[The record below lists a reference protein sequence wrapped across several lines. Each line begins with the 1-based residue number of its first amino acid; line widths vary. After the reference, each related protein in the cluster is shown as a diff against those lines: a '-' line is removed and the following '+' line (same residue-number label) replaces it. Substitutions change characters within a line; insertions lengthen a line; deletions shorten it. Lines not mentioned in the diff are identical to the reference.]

1 VSGAERLNAS
11 TLLDAQL
18 EAGRAHAPA
27 LLTVDGVVTYRELA
41 GLTGAVASYL
51 SMLGIERE
59 QRILMI
65 LDDSPAFPAVFLG
78 AMRIG
83 AVPVPVNPMDR
94 VDNYAY
100 YLDDSY
106 AKVLVVEASLLPALE
121 PVLAA
126 RPSLHVIVVDGD
138 AGPYTSFASFDVA
151 HTAELRPPLDTHR
164 EDMAFWLY
172 SSGSTG
178 RPKGVVHSHGDI
190 GVTVEQYAREVL
202 DISSDD
208 VCYSTTKL
216 FHAYGLGNGLTFPL
230 SVGAH
235 AGLMKGRSVP
245 DRIFEAVARYRP
257 TLFFSVPALYAAMV
271 RAPGVSSVDF
281 SCVRACVSAA
291 EALPAAVLARW
302 REVTDTVI
310 LDGIGSTE
318 MLHIYCSNT
327 LSDLAPGTSGRPVP
341 GYSLRLVDEHG
352 LDVSAGQPGDL
363 MVRGDS
369 CAAYYWHQ
377 REKTRYCMRGEWFHT
392 GDRYVVNGEGHFV
405 YQGRSDDMIKVG
417 GLWVSPADV
426 EACLVRHPAVSEA
439 AVIGV
444 QIDDLS
450 RIKAFVILAAGAPAR
465 ADADALADELR
476 QWCKGN
482 LRRYEYPH
490 VIEFVEDVPR
500 TPTGKIQRFKLREG
514 EEVKATLAGAPA
526 EA

>member
-18 EAGRAHAPA
+18 EAGRGDAVA
-27 LLTVDGVVTYRELA
+27 LITADGAVSYRELA
-41 GLTGAVASYL
+41 GLAGSVASYL
-51 SMLGIERE
+51 TMLGIERE

-106 AKVLVVEASLLPALE
+106 AKVLFVEGSLLEALE

-126 RPSLHVIVVDGD
+126 RPWLHVVVVDGEP
-138 AGPYTSFASFDVA
+138 GPFVSFDSFNSTHA
-151 HTAELRPPLDTHR
+151 AQLGPPLDTHR

-178 RPKGVVHSHGDI
+178 RPKGVVHAHGDI
-190 GVTVEQYAREVL
+190 RVTVDQYARNVL
-202 DISSDD
+202 QISAED

-216 FHAYGLGNGLTFPL
+216 FHAYGLGNGLSFPL
-230 SVGAH
+230 SVGAC
-235 AGLMKGRSVP
+235 AGLVKGRSVP
-245 DRIFEAVARYRP
+245 DRIFEAVGRYRP

-271 RAPGVSSVDF
+271 RAPGVSEVDF
-281 SCVRACVSAA
+281 SSVRACVSAA

-302 REVTDTVI
+302 QAVTGVPI

-327 LSDLAPGTSGRPVP
+327 LEDLAPGTSGRPVP

-352 LDVSAGQPGDL
+352 LDVAAGEAGDL

-377 REKTRYCMRGEWFHT
+377 RSKTRFSMRGDWFHT
-392 GDRYVVNGEGHFV
+392 GDRYLVDEGGHYV

-426 EACLVRHPAVSEA
+426 EGCLVRHDAVSEA

-444 QIDDLS
+444 QIEDVS
-450 RIKAFVILAAGAPAR
+450 RIKAFVICASGAPA
-465 ADADALADELR
+465 DPDSLADELR
-476 QWCKGN
+476 AWCKGN

-490 VIEFVEDVPR
+490 VVEFVEDLPR
-500 TPTGKIQRFKLREG
+500 TPTGKVQRYKLREA
-514 EEVKATLAGAPA
+514 EAVHATLAGTG
-526 EA
+526 

>member
-1 VSGAERLNAS
+1 MSGAERLNAS
-11 TLLDAQL
+11 TLLDANL
-18 EAGRAHAPA
+18 DAGRAERPA
-27 LLTVDGVVTYRELA
+27 LLTADRVVSYGELA
-41 GLTGAVASYL
+41 GLTAAVASYL
-51 SMLGIERE
+51 TMLGIERE

-106 AKVLVVEASLLPALE
+106 AKVLVVEASLLEALS
-121 PVLAA
+121 PVLAG
-126 RPSLHVIVVDGD
+126 RPGLHVVAVDGD
-138 AGPYTSFASFDVA
+138 AGPYTSFSAFDST
-151 HTAELRPPLDTHR
+151 HLAELPPPLDTHR

-190 GVTVEQYAREVL
+190 AVTVERYARGVL
-202 DISSDD
+202 QISEFD

-216 FHAYGLGNGLTFPL
+216 FHAYGLGNGLSFPL
-230 SVGAH
+230 SVGAC
-235 AGLMKGRSVP
+235 AGLVKGRPVP
-245 DRIFEAVARYRP
+245 DRIFEAVWRYRP

-271 RAPGVSSVDF
+271 RASGISEAEFSS
-281 SCVRACVSAA
+281 VRACVSAA

-302 REVTDTVI
+302 RAMTGVAI

-327 LSDLAPGTSGRPVP
+327 LEDLAPGTSGRPVP
-341 GYSLRLVDEHG
+341 GYELRLVDERG
-352 LDVSAGQPGDL
+352 LDVSPGEAGDL

-369 CAAYYWHQ
+369 CAAFYWHQ
-377 REKTRYCMRGEWFHT
+377 REKTRYSMRGDWFHT
-392 GDRYVVNGEGHFV
+392 GDRYVVDADGHYV

-426 EACLVRHPAVSEA
+426 EGCLVRHPAVSEA

-444 QIDDLS
+444 LVEDVS
-450 RIKAFVILAAGAPAR
+450 RIKAFVICASTP
-465 ADADALADELR
+465 DEPDALADELR
-476 QWCKGN
+476 QWCKQH

-490 VIEFVEDVPR
+490 VVEFVEDLPR
-500 TPTGKIQRFKLREG
+500 TPTGKVQRYKLRET
-514 EEVKATLAGAPA
+514 EQVRKTLAGSRAA
-526 EA
+526 S